1 MPQSSS
7 DAATYIREAVRR
19 RVRRI
24 REQDMDAM
32 VEDYYADDAVF
43 MPPRQAEVRG
53 RDALLEYWRARPDEG
68 LIELELEPDRIETS
82 GELAYEV
89 GHYTSI
95 LRPRHGAL
103 LQDYGKYLTVYRRQ
117 ADGSWKA
124 VADTFNTDRD

>member
-7 DAATYIREAVRR
+7 DAATHIREAVRR

>member
-1 MPQSSS
+1 MSQPSA
-7 DAATYIREAVRR
+7 DAEAAIREAVHR

-24 REQDMDAM
+24 REQDMDTM

-43 MPPRQAEVRG
+43 MPPRQAEIQG
-53 RDALLEYWRARPDEG
+53 REALLEYWRARPDEG
-68 LIELELEPDRIETS
+68 LIELELEPDRIESS
-82 GELAYEV
+82 GDLAYEV

-117 ADGSWKA
+117 PGGGWKA

>member
-1 MPQSSS
+1 MPEPNT
-7 DAATYIREAVRR
+7 DPAAVIREAVRR
-19 RVRRI
+19 RMRRI

-32 VEDYYADDAVF
+32 VDDYYAVDAVF

-53 RDALLEYWRARPDEG
+53 REALLEYWRARPEEG
-68 LIELELEPDRIETS
+68 LIELELDSAHIESS
-82 GELAYEV
+82 GDLAYEA